1 MTTQAACTN
10 SAQVAITALRYLAED
25 RAVPGRDLL
34 RNEPQP
40 SGKVAAFA
48 NASPVPIAATLA
60 LEMIVRSPAHS
71 SAARNRRPDA
81 RESHL
86 ARDQ

>member
-1 MTTQAACTN
+1 MANATGE
-10 SAQVAITALRYLAED
+10 SESDALRLDFDPPPDAPLSWF
-25 RAVPGRDLL
+25 RSDLRRL
-34 RNEPQP
+34 
-40 SGKVAAFA
+40 A

-60 LEMIVRSPAHS
+60 LEMIVRSPVHS